1 MIFFSPKKGQDMEI
15 RAAHPHQEPAGM
27 KTLRSSLN
35 SVRRERSEVQW
46 NPASRPPRYYSHFFW
61 PSGKMAI
68 HFLAKKK
75 KEPSLMR
82 SPVNTAKC
90 FWPIGHSINGVPL
103 YIISTRDTCCCY
115 IVVLIP
121 VLNILGAVQL

>member
-1 MIFFSPKKGQDMEI
+1 MEP
-15 RAAHPHQEPAGM
+15 RLTA
-27 KTLRSSLN
+27 TSLLRSLFFG
-35 SVRRERSEVQW
+35 R
-46 NPASRPPRYYSHFFW
+46 PAKW
-61 PSGKMAI
+61 PYI
-68 HFLAKKK
+68 FLQK

-90 FWPIGHSINGVPL
+90 FWPIGHRINGVPL